1 MSRKNEQAVIAGLRS
16 VAEQFGSGV
25 LAFNDY
31 RPVSRVNRFMGK
43 LLTSRKANSPHNQW
57 GFPGSKDARQPETWN
72 PDLKLMEEA
81 SAMHEPEAAL
91 FPPALRHASR
101 LATRVPSIARKGRV
115 LQYGFK
121 RPPGV
126 TWCRDR
132 PPTRSRRSWKS
143 WSFAGAPPR
152 GRLVLV

>member
-1 MSRKNEQAVIAGLRS
+1 
-16 VAEQFGSGV
+16 
-25 LAFNDY
+25 
-31 RPVSRVNRFMGK
+31 
-43 LLTSRKANSPHNQW
+43 
-57 GFPGSKDARQPETWN
+57 
-72 PDLKLMEEA
+72 
-81 SAMHEPEAAL
+81 MHEPEAAL

-101 LATRVPSIARKGRV
+101 LATRAPSIARKGRV

-143 WSFAGAPPR
+143 WPFAGAPPR